1 MSKSLKERI
10 RRDIKYFIQVFVIY
24 ILTTLLAYVFDMYS
38 VHSENLLILYLLGV
52 LIIIMETKNFVIT
65 TISSVLFILTH
76 SFLYLEPRYALVF
89 HNRNFALS
97 ATVFFVVALIVN
109 TLVVR
114 LQKQITAA
122 KRNEQL
128 HKMLYEGSQGLLKVH
143 GKERIV
149 AYSDEALTK
158 IAGAEVEFYFDI
170 DKNDS
175 NEARKWCLKH
185 SAKCGHGETEFP
197 DAGCKYI
204 PIRSKKKT
212 IGVVSIDCTEH
223 DLSQETEDCI
233 VALLSQITIAI
244 ERDALETQNKKE
256 MAEHERERIK
266 AMVMKS
272 LSHDMYPRIKAIH
285 EGAKQLNENMNL
297 MEDEEIHAKLD
308 AMETESEYITQ
319 VVDNIL
325 DITK

>member
-52 LIIIMETKNFVIT
+52 LIIIMETKNFIIT

-76 SFLYLEPRYALVF
+76 SFLYLEPRYAVVF

-143 GKERIV
+143 GKDRIV

-158 IAGAEVEFYFDI
+158 IAGAEVEFHFDI

-175 NEARKWCLKH
+175 NEARKWCFKH

-212 IGVVSIDCTEH
+212 IGVVSIDCSEH

-256 MAEHERERIK
+256 MAEHEREKIK